1 MHHRHDK
8 WRDFAEFDSCF
19 LSEEVHQ
26 AFCQESQ
33 NFRSPIFTTGTNK
46 LRHTI
51 ELVVIR
57 SSIVTIVANLFQMS
71 QLCFLYKAAFPL
83 VGTLPCISTQVRH
96 AFIMRNC
103 LSFDGSKSVQ

>member
-51 ELVVIR
+51 EVSCYSVFHC
-57 SSIVTIVANLFQMS
+57 NNCS
-71 QLCFLYKAAFPL
+71 QLNSNVSVCSLYKA
-83 VGTLPCISTQVRH
+83 G
-96 AFIMRNC
+96 
-103 LSFDGSKSVQ
+103 LSFSRNSALNFYSSVPCFYHAELP

>member
-8 WRDFAEFDSCF
+8 WREFDSCF

-51 ELVVIR
+51 EVSPGRLVVIR
-57 SSIVTIVANLFQMS
+57 SSIVTIVANLFQKS

-83 VGTLPCISTQVRH
+83 VGTLP
-96 AFIMRNC
+96 
-103 LSFDGSKSVQ
+103 

>member
-8 WRDFAEFDSCF
+8 WRDFAEFDSFF

-51 ELVVIR
+51 EVSCYSVFHC
-57 SSIVTIVANLFQMS
+57 NNCS
-71 QLCFLYKAAFPL
+71 QFISNVSVCFLYKAAFPL
-83 VGTLPCISTQVRH
+83 VGTLP
-96 AFIMRNC
+96 
-103 LSFDGSKSVQ
+103 